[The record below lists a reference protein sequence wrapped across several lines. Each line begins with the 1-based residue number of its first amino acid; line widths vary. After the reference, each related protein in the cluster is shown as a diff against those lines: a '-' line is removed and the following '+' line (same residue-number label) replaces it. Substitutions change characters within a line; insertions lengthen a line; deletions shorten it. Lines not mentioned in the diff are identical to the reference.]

1 MLDGRKVRSWI
12 LFSVLWLG
20 VIAILG
26 SIVWGLR
33 EANRQGQ
40 ALVKRCE
47 DRGGI
52 WLSEEEVCF
61 RGERILLDDGGA
73 Q

>member
-1 MLDGRKVRSWI
+1 MLDREIRSWI
-12 LFSVLWLG
+12 LFLVLWIG
-20 VIAILG
+20 V
-26 SIVWGLR
+26 IVWGLR